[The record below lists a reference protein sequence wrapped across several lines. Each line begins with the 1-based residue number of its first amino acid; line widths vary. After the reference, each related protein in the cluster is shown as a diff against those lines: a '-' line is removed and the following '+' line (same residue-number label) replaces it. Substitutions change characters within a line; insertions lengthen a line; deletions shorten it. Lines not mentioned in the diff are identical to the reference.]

1 MKTRLIRDEPHFLA
15 TGSNF
20 WIRTFLPA
28 DFSFRSLLS
37 EDLEEERLGRMLE
50 GMVE

>member
-20 WIRTFLPA
+20 WIRTFL
-28 DFSFRSLLS
+28 FRSLLS
-37 EDLEEERLGRMLE
+37 EDLEEERLGKKCWKEWSR
-50 GMVE
+50 GNN